1 MMNNG
6 GIKVTDNRKIDSE
19 MWEPVDKNAEEMEK
33 ITRKSMTYWEDAWRR
48 LKQNKLSMLGL
59 STIMIV
65 LLMAIVGPMTSRYS
79 YSDQN
84 LKLTNIPPRF
94 EIHQIDEN
102 NFVYVH
108 KEYKLYEVTEKGEI
122 IDQIYPEENNM
133 KEKYRIYDIDG
144 KNVKLDYSFAAN
156 GAIDENGAEKKYM
169 LTVEG
174 NEIFPVEKVY
184 NKTYWFGSDNL
195 GRDIYVRVLYGARI
209 SLLIAFVATL
219 VNFFIGVLYGGIAGF
234 AGGRVDNIMMR
245 IVDIISTVPLM
256 LYVILLT
263 VLIGSGLKSIIITL
277 GSVYWV
283 RMARIVRGQTLSL
296 KEQEYVLAA
305 KTLGASNWRIMVR
318 HLIPNAMGPII
329 VAMTMMI
336 PNAIFTE
343 AFLSF
348 IGLGVSPPQASW
360 GTLANDAL
368 GGIRTYGYALFF
380 PSMAISITMMA
391 FNLLGDG
398 LRDALDPRLRK

>member
-1 MMNNG
+1 M
-6 GIKVTDNRKIDSE
+6 
-19 MWEPVDKNAEEMEK
+19 
-33 ITRKSMTYWEDAWRR
+33 
-48 LKQNKLSMLGL
+48 
-59 STIMIV
+59 
-65 LLMAIVGPMTSRYS
+65 
-79 YSDQN
+79 
-84 LKLTNIPPRF
+84 
-94 EIHQIDEN
+94 
-102 NFVYVH
+102 
-108 KEYKLYEVTEKGEI
+108 
-122 IDQIYPEENNM
+122 
-133 KEKYRIYDIDG
+133 
-144 KNVKLDYSFAAN
+144 
-156 GAIDENGAEKKYM
+156 
-169 LTVEG
+169 
-174 NEIFPVEKVY
+174 
-184 NKTYWFGSDNL
+184 
-195 GRDIYVRVLYGARI
+195 
-209 SLLIAFVATL
+209 IAFVATL

-348 IGLGVSPPQASW
+348 IGLGVSPPQAS
-360 GTLANDAL
+360 
-368 GGIRTYGYALFF
+368 
-380 PSMAISITMMA
+380 
-391 FNLLGDG
+391 
-398 LRDALDPRLRK
+398 